1 MPVLVG
7 TSGWQYRHWRDAFY
21 PRDVP
26 QRRWLEYYAGKFG
39 TVENNGTFYRLPA
52 TQKDRIEADIQVAGV
67 KPMSCPAD
75 VHAETHQ
82 DT

>member
-26 QRRWLEYYAGKFG
+26 QRLWLEYYAGKFG

-52 TQKDRIEADIQVAGV
+52 AAPSATGGTGLPVA
-67 KPMSCPAD
+67 S
-75 VHAETHQ
+75 
-82 DT
+82 